1 LLKLRQG
8 TGTEPER
15 DTLQV
20 PEDSLW
26 LSTLVTSRSRIDAKG
41 EVGKLR
47 TARGKKTNQ
56 ILGPRHAKVLL
67 ASREMTP
74 EDNNLAMAL
83 SSGSKDMDD
92 RI

>member
-1 LLKLRQG
+1 ML
-8 TGTEPER
+8 TT
-15 DTLQV
+15 TV
-20 PEDSLW
+20 HS
-26 LSTLVTSRSRIDAKG
+26 SSREKKAGIYIDEKG